1 MPQYL
6 KYDYDSLDDFWN
18 AISPI
23 GEIFGNSTSHYVFRG
38 HRDSSWELVPQVY
51 RQDVINKYKT
61 GMAATLHD
69 HPGQTFFEWMLLE
82 SFMHHCDLRGL
93 SVPFDSMD
101 FREYFSLQNIMN
113 MNSINNRLWPQ
124 DRVLPLMAMAQHH
137 GVPTRLLDWSSNPMV
152 ACYFAA
158 AGAVN
163 EPTIPMNKRIAVFG
177 FGFEPR
183 RKDAEY
189 RYVSVPGSTSV
200 NISAQGG
207 AFILVNNSGERGE
220 IFTVGAKL
228 EDKLIHD
235 DRLVKLTLPIRLAG
249 QLLLRCHKFG
259 VSAAS
264 IFPGYDGVA
273 KAVLERNLAES
284 FLERLVGG

>member
-1 MPQYL
+1 MPEYL
-6 KYDYDSLDDFWN
+6 TYDHDSLDEFWN
-18 AISPI
+18 AVSPI
-23 GEIFGNSTSHYVFRG
+23 GEVFGNSTSNFIFRG
-38 HRDSSWELVPQVY
+38 HRDSAWGLIPQVY
-51 RQDVINKYKT
+51 RQDVIDRYKT
-61 GMAATLHD
+61 GMAGTLAD
-69 HPGQTFFEWMLLE
+69 YPGQTFFEWRMLQ
-82 SFMHHCDLRGL
+82 SFVYHCDLRGL

-101 FREYFSLQNIMN
+101 FRDYFSLQNIMQ
-113 MNSINNRLWPQ
+113 MNSGNNALWPQ

-163 EPTIPMNKRIAVFG
+163 DVTPSKDKRIAVFG
-177 FGFEPR
+177 FTFNPH

-207 AFILVNNSGERGE
+207 AFVLVNNFGNRGE
-220 IFTVGAKL
+220 DFTVGVNLETKL
-228 EDKLIHD
+228 THT
-235 DRLVKLTLPIRLAG
+235 DRLIKVTLPISLAG
-249 QLLLRCHKFG
+249 ELLTRCHKFG

-273 KAVLERNLAES
+273 KAVLERNLAAS
-284 FLERLVGG
+284 FLDRLAK